1 MHRMEVFYLGDM
13 KKHLHAKKRSIFF
26 LTVLIFPIIGI
37 LFPSVML
44 LLLLLILKALT
55 VFKVMKQGWIKEEI
69 LIRRYWYHKHHFR
82 GLTSQLENK
91 KSSD

>member
-37 LFPSVML
+37 LFSYVML
-44 LLLLLILKALT
+44 LQLQILKALT
-55 VFKVMKQGWIKEEI
+55 VFKVMKQGWIKEEV
-69 LIRRYWYHKHHFR
+69 LIRRYWYHKHRFR